1 MAIASATVSY
11 TIIKAPGR
19 TFIVLVQNTSLFVQN
34 TSLLVHLVSG
44 VVLKYGKD
52 SWEYEMTGRV
62 HKSDAWV
69 GLRLRICKATITRLK
84 STADLKA
91 AAKQTA

>member
-1 MAIASATVSY
+1 
-11 TIIKAPGR
+11 
-19 TFIVLVQNTSLFVQN
+19 
-34 TSLLVHLVSG
+34 

-62 HKSDAWV
+62 RKSDAWV
-69 GLRLRICKATITRLK
+69 GLRLHICKATIIRLK

>member
-1 MAIASATVSY
+1 
-11 TIIKAPGR
+11 
-19 TFIVLVQNTSLFVQN
+19 
-34 TSLLVHLVSG
+34 LVSG

-62 HKSDAWV
+62 RKSDAWV
-69 GLRLRICKATITRLK
+69 GLRLHICKATIIRLK

>member
-1 MAIASATVSY
+1 MI
-11 TIIKAPGR
+11 
-19 TFIVLVQNTSLFVQN
+19 
-34 TSLLVHLVSG
+34 
-44 VVLKYGKD
+44 
-52 SWEYEMTGRV
+52 GRV
-62 HKSDAWV
+62 RKSDAWV